1 MSDFSSVLDAYLPFL
16 PVKAWKEMRETVL
29 SHVRPYSLEHSEAST
44 RQALAVLAGYVYWA
58 REQGLI
64 ARPDDPRTA
73 SFIDLYL
80 QHRTTQIRPH
90 GAAREAAILR
100 ELFGTDKIERRT
112 AAPPRLS
119 DAPYTHDDVAQIR
132 AWATYAPSV
141 RNHLDRTAIAALALG
156 CGLTASEMM
165 AARTDDIT
173 VNGPDDLDVTV
184 RGPRRRT
191 VPALKA
197 WAPLL
202 AELSTEPDEAD
213 WLIAPGRRD
222 RGGQTLNSVR
232 HELRGDIRPVPRRMR
247 NTWLVTQVNG
257 GTPASV
263 VMNAAGL
270 LDADFLRR
278 LAPYI
283 DLPTVDEQSALLRN
297 GGSHA

>member
-1 MSDFSSVLDAYLPFL
+1 MSDFSSVLDTYLPFL
-16 PVKAWKEMRETVL
+16 PVKAWREMRETVL
-29 SHVRPYSLEHSEAST
+29 SLTRPYALEHSEAST
-44 RQALAVLAGYVYWA
+44 RQALSVLTGYAHWA

-64 ARPDDPRTA
+64 NSPDDPRAA

-80 QHRTTQIRPH
+80 QHRTTQIRPQ

-100 ELFGTDKIERRT
+100 ELFGTGKVERRT

-119 DAPYTHDDVAQIR
+119 DVPYTNDEVTQIR
-132 AWATYAPSV
+132 AWAAYAPSV
-141 RNHLDRTAIAALALG
+141 RNRLDRTAIAALALG

-165 AARTDDIT
+165 AARTDDLTILDS
-173 VNGPDDLDVTV
+173 DDLDVTV

-191 VPALKA
+191 VPALQA

-202 AELSTEPDEAD
+202 ADLRTTADEAE

-232 HELRGDIRPVPRRMR
+232 HELKGDICPVPRRMR

-257 GTPASV
+257 GTPPSV
-263 VMNAAGL
+263 TMNAAGL

-283 DLPTVDEQSALLRN
+283 DLPTVDEQRALLRN
-297 GGSHA
+297 GGSYA